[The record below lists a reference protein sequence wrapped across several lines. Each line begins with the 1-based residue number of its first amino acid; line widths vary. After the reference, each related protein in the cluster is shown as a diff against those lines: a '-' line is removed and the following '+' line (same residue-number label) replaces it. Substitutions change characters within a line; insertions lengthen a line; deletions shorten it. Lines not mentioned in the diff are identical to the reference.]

1 MSCLLFFVLLK
12 FIFIFVSSCLILSSF
27 ARHILS
33 QEFTDPIKYF
43 ILPALS
49 TVPNFPYNLLIKF
62 LAEFQQS
69 KTDDV
74 MIVDGTDF
82 YRDRI
87 SRDEEPIYSPYLLY
101 SVLVMD
107 RLHLGK
113 FFVCFLI
120 RIRGNSFF
128 LTL

>member
-1 MSCLLFFVLLK
+1 M
-12 FIFIFVSSCLILSSF
+12 ILSSF

-49 TVPNFPYNLLIKF
+49 NVPNFPYNLLIKF

-69 KTDDV
+69 KANDDV

-82 YRDRI
+82 YSDKI
-87 SRDEEPIYSPYLLY
+87 SRDEEPLYSPYLLY

-107 RLHLGK
+107 RLHLGE
-113 FFVCFLI
+113 F
-120 RIRGNSFF
+120 
-128 LTL
+128 